1 MPAGKGKKPTCELCC
16 DSLEKHQETL
26 ICEGDCGCHVHRYC
40 AGVTKRYYEEL
51 TNGSAPFICQ
61 WCRMKTSLAIIQQ
74 LQSEVASLKAELV
87 EAKETIIKQG
97 KELELIPKTEK
108 TYASAAAQQ
117 PSHSSQPPH
126 LTRRNTRRSGRP
138 QDRPRT
144 THQKG
149 STNGD
154 QSKERSKSS
163 PRIVVEGARRIWN
176 TYIHATSKTIEN
188 AIARFCNVEGLQIKR
203 KTRMNGRTGK
213 LIWWFIVH
221 GDESK
226 LLELDNKWE
235 CLHTQASWVLQ
246 PCTKP
251 ANEANNSIINPI
263 TELQST
269 PVNVNHDISKDPP
282 EEGDGV
288 ANSSSGNPHQATN
301 PNASSASQTAPAP
314 VSDPLQQS
322 CETQQ

>member
-1 MPAGKGKKPTCELCC
+1 MVE
-16 DSLEKHQETL
+16 S
-26 ICEGDCGCHVHRYC
+26 CGCDVHRYC

-74 LQSEVASLKAELV
+74 LQSEVASLKVELV

-97 KELELIPKTEK
+97 KELELISQSEK

-117 PSHSSQPPH
+117 PSHSRQPPH
-126 LTRRNTRRSGRP
+126 PTRRNTRRSGRL
-138 QDRPRT
+138 QDRHRT
-144 THQKG
+144 THQTG
-149 STNGD
+149 STNSD
-154 QSKERSKSS
+154 QSKDRSKST
-163 PRIVVEGARRIWN
+163 PRVVVEGARRIWN

-226 LLELDNKWE
+226 LQELDNKWE

-251 ANEANNSIINPI
+251 ALANEANNSTINSI
-263 TELQST
+263 TELHST
-269 PVNVNHDISKDPP
+269 PVNRDISKDPP
-282 EEGDGV
+282 QEGNGV
-288 ANSSSGNPHQATN
+288 ANSGNIHQATN
-301 PNASSASQTAPAP
+301 PNAPFLSSVESNSSQTAPLAP